1 MPVVK
6 QKGALRPIR
15 ICGDYSL
22 TLNRIIDRVSY
33 TLPRLE
39 EILQKVN
46 GAKIYSVLDLED
58 AYLQVA
64 LDAESQ
70 RLTTI
75 STHLGHVAYTK
86 MQFGISAAPLIFQ
99 EAIDSVLRDI
109 PYICAYQDDILI
121 GAPTKNVHDDTLRKV
136 KERLTDNNFRLNTRK
151 CQIGLLK
158 VQFPRVSFW

>member
-1 MPVVK
+1 M
-6 QKGALRPIR
+6 
-15 ICGDYSL
+15 
-22 TLNRIIDRVSY
+22 Y

-75 STHLGHVAYTK
+75 STHLGHFAYTK
-86 MQFGISAAPLIFQ
+86 MQFSISAAPLIFQ
-99 EAIDSVLRDI
+99 EAINSVLRNI
-109 PYICAYQDDILI
+109 PYVCAYQDDILI
-121 GAPTKNVHDDTLRKV
+121 GAPTKNIHDDTLQKIQGATHGQQLPIKHTKV
-136 KERLTDNNFRLNTRK
+136 SDQSFK
-151 CQIGLLK
+151 G
-158 VQFPRVSFW
+158 QFPQFPFGKRQTAAKS